1 MAQNPARRAALT
13 DAAIDVLAAEGARG
27 LTFRAVDQRAGTP
40 AGTASNYFANR
51 DDLLHQAARRIH
63 HRLTPD
69 PAVIGALLRAPRD
82 RALVAAL
89 MHDLLRRVCA
99 DRAGYLAMLELRL
112 EATRRPEVRAELS
125 GTIRAELEANIAY
138 HLGEGLPG
146 DRETVV
152 LLYLAMT
159 GLIVERL
166 TLPEVLGETGPDDL
180 VELLVARLVPES

>member
-27 LTFRAVDQRAGTP
+27 LTFRAVDQRAGVP
-40 AGTASNYFANR
+40 AGTSSNYFANR
-51 DDLLHQAARRIH
+51 DELLHQAARRIH

-69 PAVIGALLRAPRD
+69 PVVLAELLRAPRD

-89 MHDLLRRVCA
+89 MRDLLRRVCA
-99 DRAGYLAMLELRL
+99 DRDGYLAMLELRL

-125 GTIRAELEANIAY
+125 GTMRAELESNIAY
-138 HLGEGLPG
+138 HLDEGFPG

-152 LLYLAMT
+152 LIYLAMT
-159 GLIVERL
+159 GLIMEHL
-166 TLPEVLGETGPDDL
+166 TLPDVLGGTEPAEL
-180 VELLVARLVPES
+180 VEQLVARLVPAG